1 MGEGPTEEGK
11 AQEAW
16 KEAPWSLKN
25 CPPWS
30 PTPTSTTIP
39 GGVLKICVKRI
50 HGHPINI
57 QQCSLLTNLHQNTE
71 IYHSL
76 SVNIHTRCWFTFV
89 LISAKAGWLSFKA
102 LRKPFK
108 KRVNRDNTK
117 FCDKTVGGP
126 SFRRR
131 PCPFGERRSRNICHP
146 AMHYIGA
153 LGWWGPH
160 MHCGLWRGSYSSWHS
175 NKSTAS
181 QSR

>member
-25 CPPWS
+25 CPPWG

-117 FCDKTVGGP
+117 FRWG
-126 SFRRR
+126 SFLSFVED
-131 PCPFGERRSRNICHP
+131 PDLSVTTTSLHDLSITHAQGEE
-146 AMHYIGA
+146 
-153 LGWWGPH
+153 
-160 MHCGLWRGSYSSWHS
+160 
-175 NKSTAS
+175 STPGVVANTIS
-181 QSR
+181 K